1 MRIDKFLKVSR
12 IIKRRSVSKDI
23 VSFGPVK
30 INNRVAKPSTNIT
43 VGDIVEFWYIKYNQ
57 QIYANGRVV
66 ELKTESNEVVI
77 DINSE
82 NFYYIIDIR
91 QIQKRFKRESEIQ
104 EEKEKLLQILSEHRI
119 TIPKMDYIKIIN
131 KNTGEIINTD
141 YITLPKEDKKDPIEN
156 NEELE

>member
-1 MRIDKFLKVSR
+1 MM
-12 IIKRRSVSKDI
+12 
-23 VSFGPVK
+23 
-30 INNRVAKPSTNIT
+30 NIEDLQ

-156 NEELE
+156 NEELEEESNEQDYYRKYRH

>member
-1 MRIDKFLKVSR
+1 MM
-12 IIKRRSVSKDI
+12 
-23 VSFGPVK
+23 
-30 INNRVAKPSTNIT
+30 NIEDLQ

-104 EEKEKLLQILSEHRI
+104 
-119 TIPKMDYIKIIN
+119 
-131 KNTGEIINTD
+131 
-141 YITLPKEDKKDPIEN
+141 
-156 NEELE
+156 

>member
-1 MRIDKFLKVSR
+1 MM
-12 IIKRRSVSKDI
+12 
-23 VSFGPVK
+23 
-30 INNRVAKPSTNIT
+30 NIEDLQ

-119 TIPKMDYIKIIN
+119 TIHKMDYIKIIN

-156 NEELE
+156 NEELEEESNEQDYYRKYRH